1 MEDPYRMY
9 LVVRRG
15 AFGDLAT
22 GCVLAGA
29 AAVACVRRFGVD
41 PEWAEAVAAWRRRPG
56 KVTLR
61 ARGGQWD
68 EVLQQEDFSY
78 AGDLDGAAVLALP
91 PRRRSERSE
100 ILARKLQAFA
110 SELEPVPTVDDVPER
125 DPHGRMT
132 YIINPSLEMS
142 TGKTMAQVA
151 HAATMSAATGRVEA
165 WVEAGCPGRVV
176 VPKTQKLFDTL
187 CDDGAPLSAKVED
200 AGLTEVPPG
209 TITVLAIP
217 PAAT

>member
-1 MEDPYRMY
+1 MDLRD
-9 LVVRRG
+9 V
-15 AFGDLAT
+15 GD
-22 GCVLAGA
+22 
-29 AAVACVRRFGVD
+29 
-41 PEWAEAVAAWRRRPG
+41 
-56 KVTLR
+56 
-61 ARGGQWD
+61 
-68 EVLQQEDFSY
+68 
-78 AGDLDGAAVLALP
+78 GDDQRHGELAVLALP

-176 VPKTQKLFDTL
+176 VLKTQKLFDTL
-187 CDDGAPLSAKVED
+187 CDDGAPSDALPMPPYSVSAAPTAGVTVPAPPAQASAGPGSGALASDCQVVGSGED
-200 AGLTEVPPG
+200 AAV
-209 TITVLAIP
+209 TVVAGAS
-217 PAAT
+217 AATADMIRSQR